1 MRALIFLT
9 VLDHYPENEG
19 LIEMPCQEYPNKP
32 DSVLIVKRGKF
43 PVDVAEGVL
52 KESSDVL
59 EGSPLLGHVS
69 WLSC

>member
-1 MRALIFLT
+1 MRAFIFLT
-9 VLDHYPENEG
+9 VLDCDPKNEG

-43 PVDVAEGVL
+43 PIDVAEGIL
-52 KESSDVL
+52 KESSNVL
-59 EGSPLLGHVS
+59 ECSPLLGHVS